1 MTIRQLVSP
10 ISSEAKNSSAD
21 KKASALKP
29 KERTRNR
36 VESAIEASSSTIETR
51 GAGGGLTLLGT
62 LVLGIPEESVGRIFD
77 DFYQVENPS
86 QSPTKGTGLGL
97 SISRKLADLLGGVLS
112 VNSTPGAG
120 SSFSLSIPVERLG
133 IR

>member
-1 MTIRQLVSP
+1 
-10 ISSEAKNSSAD
+10 
-21 KKASALKP
+21 
-29 KERTRNR
+29 
-36 VESAIEASSSTIETR
+36 
-51 GAGGGLTLLGT
+51 